1 MTAEEGTMRK
11 MPPEAGK
18 RVNLED
24 DLMCLHVLIELHSF
38 IDKFWNELEVS
49 I

>member
-1 MTAEEGTMRK
+1 MRR

-24 DLMCLHVLIELHSF
+24 YLMSFHVLIELHSF
-38 IDKFWNELEVS
+38 TDKFWNELEVS